1 MISSSGTAP
10 QSSPCLQPQATNT
23 TGQCGSWTVQ
33 YKQSNCGDR
42 GMEIVKINPAQSSSG
57 YSKADI
63 VKDSIF
69 SRFVECVDAAS
80 RVKDKYDELV
90 FKCRKAVGLPS
101 SYLYCQRKFNKLFD
115 SGRDTKLMRCGTEE
129 KGFSLKNVLLG
140 QEYYPNYFIYST
152 ISEAFDANGKMDI
165 DGTVP
170 WCGELALFYAKGLY
184 GPGKK
189 ALAQC
194 QSIDELQE
202 LMRLHGVDA
211 WNWQKNRSDNPKE
224 THAFHSSDFAKAIS
238 ALVHQYWDMP
248 CGERKVFL
256 LETEQVKHFRSH
268 AMVIM
273 LEKKTDGVM
282 VLRHYDPNWTNSC
295 QKVILNNP
303 DHADFLD
310 LSDLYRDKDVEH
322 FFKHGVAKLTSLETV
337 RDNHEADYYWYSS
350 DNNGQAGL
358 RLSVKGGLW
367 FRCQSLPDTQERSD
381 YDQRRGILED
391 DVVRM
396 ITEEVLVGNKSE
408 TEKEAIIEYFIRY
421 MGSDAFNEKI
431 SSQFLQSNLSAEF
444 KLRSLRSCRF
454 QNYRDLLP
462 IVPHRPEDLLGLGP
476 EERVAAF
483 TLAVT
488 NGDRELAEFAVI
500 AELSDDTKSEED
512 KVEVIGRFKLITK
525 KDRRLKQKIVHYL
538 LQSNLSA
545 GSKLKYLEELGSKE
559 LVAAYK
565 ISVVNNDPE
574 LAEGAVTALLSDDSK
589 PEVEKVALL
598 MGANTDPRDMDK
610 EFQRRL
616 LPVIL
621 TSNLS
626 LRFKLE
632 YFEYFFEEYQDY
644 FKGFRDDVSE
654 SLCRESP
661 PTDLADGLR
670 LALYLNDVKL
680 AGNILDMSLS
690 NDEYSEEE
698 KMMILDIT
706 KTLPIPWG
714 IVQENVDVVK
724 CYLSGILESNLSDAN
739 KVKLSR
745 MNKYESRSIIYQALL
760 TIRADVAHHLVG
772 VVVNSKLSPA
782 LKEKIVDPNACLGIV
797 ASFEG
802 GVYDKQVQEMKEMLG
817 QLIMENKNAG
827 EKEVLDD
834 RVC

>member
-10 QSSPCLQPQATNT
+10 QSSPCLQPQATI
-23 TGQCGSWTVQ
+23 TGQYGQRTVQ
-33 YKQSNCGDR
+33 YKESNYGDR

-63 VKDSIF
+63 VKESIF
-69 SRFVECVDAAS
+69 LRYAECVDAAS
-80 RVKDKYDELV
+80 RVKDKYDEMIL
-90 FKCRKAVGLPS
+90 KCRKAMGLPPG
-101 SYLYCQRKFNKLFD
+101 YLYCERKFKKISD
-115 SGRDTKLMRCGTEE
+115 SGCNVKLMRCDTEE
-129 KGFSLKNVLLG
+129 NGLGLKNALLG
-140 QEYYPNYFIYST
+140 REYYPNYFIYST
-152 ISEAFDANGKMDI
+152 ISEAFDANGEMDI

-170 WCGELALFYAKGLY
+170 WCGELALLYAKGLY

-194 QSIDELQE
+194 KSIDELQE

-211 WNWQKNRSDNPKE
+211 WNWQKNRSDKPKE
-224 THAFHSSDFAKAIS
+224 THAFHSSDFAKPIS

-256 LETEQVKHFRSH
+256 LLTESVNNSEKH

-295 QKVILNNP
+295 QKIILNNP
-303 DHADFLD
+303 DHADQLE
-310 LSDLYRDKDVEH
+310 LKDLYRDKDVKH
-322 FFKHGVAKLTSLETV
+322 FFKHGVATLTSLETV
-337 RDNHEADYYWYSS
+337 RDQHEADYYWYSS
-350 DNNGQAGL
+350 DNNDQAGL

-408 TEKEAIIEYFIRY
+408 IEKETIIEYFLLNMR
-421 MGSDAFNEKI
+421 SDTFNEKI
-431 SSQFLQSNLSAEF
+431 SSQLLQSNLSAEF
-444 KLRSLRSCRF
+444 KLKSLRSCRF
-454 QNYRDLLP
+454 HNYRDLLP
-462 IVPHRPEDLLGLGP
+462 ISPRRPEDLFGLSP
-476 EERVAAF
+476 QELVAVF

-500 AELSDDTKSEED
+500 AAVSDDSKSS
-512 KVEVIGRFKLITK
+512 EVRVALLNRFKLDAK
-525 KDRRLKQKIVHYL
+525 KDRNLKQQILHHL

-545 GSKLKYLEELGSKE
+545 GSKLKYLGELDTKE
-559 LVAAYK
+559 LVA
-565 ISVVNNDPE
+565 SNNPE

-589 PEVEKVALL
+589 PEAEKVALL
-598 MGANTDPRDMDK
+598 TGTDTDPRDMDK

-680 AGNILDMSLS
+680 AGKIIDMSLS

-698 KMMILDIT
+698 KMTILDLA
-706 KTLPIPWG
+706 KTSAIPWG
-714 IVQENVDVVK
+714 LVRKNVDVIK

-782 LKEKIVDPNACLGIV
+782 LKEKIVDPNACLEIV
-797 ASFEG
+797 APLEG
-802 GVYDKQVQEMKEMLG
+802 GAYDKEVQEMKEMLG
-817 QLIMENKNAG
+817 QLIMENKNQNI
-827 EKEVLDD
+827 
-834 RVC
+834 

>member
-10 QSSPCLQPQATNT
+10 QLSHCLQPQATI
-23 TGQCGSWTVQ
+23 TGQYSQWTVQ
-33 YKQSNCGDR
+33 YKETKCGR

-57 YSKADI
+57 YSKTDI
-63 VKDSIF
+63 VKESIF
-69 SRFVECVDAAS
+69 SRYAECVDAAS
-80 RVKDKYDELV
+80 RVKDKYDELIL
-90 FKCRKAVGLPS
+90 KCRKAMGLPPG
-101 SYLYCQRKFNKLFD
+101 YLYCERKFKKISD
-115 SGRDTKLMRCGTEE
+115 SGCNVKLMRCDTEE
-129 KGFSLKNVLLG
+129 NGLGLKNALLG
-140 QEYYPNYFIYST
+140 REYYPNYFIYST
-152 ISEAFDANGKMDI
+152 TSDVFAANGKMDI

-170 WCGELALFYAKGLY
+170 WCGELALLYAKGLY

-194 QSIDELQE
+194 KSIDELQE

-211 WNWQKNRSDNPKE
+211 WDWLKNRSDKPKE
-224 THAFHSSDFAKAIS
+224 THAFHSSDFAKPIS

-256 LETEQVKHFRSH
+256 LLTESVNNSEKH

-295 QKVILNNP
+295 QKIILNNP
-303 DHADFLD
+303 DHADQLE
-310 LSDLYRDKDVEH
+310 LKDLYRDKDVKH
-322 FFKHGVAKLTSLETV
+322 FFKHGVATLTSLETV
-337 RDNHEADYYWYSS
+337 RDQHEADYYWYSS
-350 DNNGQAGL
+350 DNNDQAGL

-408 TEKEAIIEYFIRY
+408 IEKETIIEYFLLNMR
-421 MGSDAFNEKI
+421 SDTFNEKI
-431 SSQFLQSNLSAEF
+431 SSQLLQSNLSAEF
-444 KLRSLRSCRF
+444 KLKSLRSCRF
-454 QNYRDLLP
+454 HNYRDLLP
-462 IVPHRPEDLLGLGP
+462 ISPRRPEDLFGLSP
-476 EERVAAF
+476 QELVAVF

-500 AELSDDTKSEED
+500 AAVSDDSKSS
-512 KVEVIGRFKLITK
+512 EVRVALLNRFKLDAK
-525 KDRRLKQKIVHYL
+525 KDRNLKQQILHHL

-545 GSKLKYLEELGSKE
+545 GSKLKYLGKLDTKE
-559 LVAAYK
+559 LVA
-565 ISVVNNDPE
+565 SNNPE

-589 PEVEKVALL
+589 PEAEKVALL
-598 MGANTDPRDMDK
+598 TGIDTDPRDMDK

-616 LPVIL
+616 FPVIL

-626 LRFKLE
+626 LRFKLK

-644 FKGFRDDVSE
+644 FKGFRDDISE

-680 AGNILDMSLS
+680 AGNIIDMSLS

-698 KMMILDIT
+698 KMTILDLA
-706 KTLPIPWG
+706 KTSEIPWG
-714 IVQENVDVVK
+714 LVQKNVDVVK
-724 CYLSGILESNLSDAN
+724 CYLSGILESSLSDAN

-745 MNKYESRSIIYQALL
+745 MNEHVSTSIIYQTLH
-760 TIRADVAHHLVG
+760 TIREDVAHLLLG

-782 LKEKIVDPNACLGIV
+782 LKEKIVDPNACLGII
-797 ASFEG
+797 APFEG
-802 GVYDKQVQEMKEMLG
+802 GAYNKEVQEMKEMLG
-817 QLIMENKNAG
+817 QLIMENKNAKG
-827 EKEVLDD
+827 GGA
-834 RVC
+834 

>member
-10 QSSPCLQPQATNT
+10 QSSPCLQPQATI
-23 TGQCGSWTVQ
+23 TGEYGPWTVF
-33 YKQSNCGDR
+33 KQSCGDR
-42 GMEIVKINPAQSSSG
+42 DVQIVKINPGQSSSG

-63 VKDSIF
+63 FIESIF
-69 SRFVECVDAAS
+69 SRYAECVDAAS
-80 RVKDKYDELV
+80 RVKDKYDELIL
-90 FKCRKAVGLPS
+90 KCRKAMGLPPG
-101 SYLYCQRKFNKLFD
+101 YLYCERKFNKIFD
-115 SGRDTKLMRCGTEE
+115 SGRYVKLIRSETEK
-129 KGFSLKNVLLG
+129 KGLGLKNALLG
-140 QEYYPNYFIYST
+140 RDYYPNFFIYST

-170 WCGELALFYAKGLY
+170 MCGQLALLYARGLY

-194 QSIDELQE
+194 KSIDELQE
-202 LMRLHGVDA
+202 LMRVHGVDA
-211 WNWQKNRSDNPKE
+211 WTWSKNRSVKPKE
-224 THAFHSSDFAKAIS
+224 IHAFHSSDFAKPIS

-248 CGERKVFL
+248 CGERKVFHL
-256 LETEQVKHFRSH
+256 LTERVNNSERH

-303 DHADFLD
+303 DHAGL
-310 LSDLYRDKDVEH
+310 LELKDLYREKDVKH

-337 RDNHEADYYWYSS
+337 PDKHEADYYWYSS

-358 RLSVKGGLW
+358 RLSVKGELW
-367 FRCQSLPDTQERSD
+367 FRCQPQPDTQERSD

-408 TEKEAIIEYFIRY
+408 TEKEAIIEYFLRE
-421 MGSDAFNEKI
+421 MSSDTFNEKI
-431 SSQFLQSNLSAEF
+431 SSQFLQSNLSAAF

-462 IVPHRPEDLLGLGP
+462 VSPCRPEDLLGLGL
-476 EERVAAF
+476 EELVAAF

-488 NGDRELAEFAVI
+488 NGDPELAEFAVI
-500 AELSDDTKSEED
+500 AAVSDDAKSEED
-512 KVEVIGRFKLITK
+512 RVAVLDRFKLVAKT
-525 KDRRLKQKIVHYL
+525 DRALQLRIVQHL

-545 GSKLKYLEELGSKE
+545 GSKSEYLKKLDSQE
-559 LVAAYK
+559 LVVAFK
-565 ISVVNNDPE
+565 NPE
-574 LAEGAVTALLSDDSK
+574 LAERTLIALLSDEST
-589 PEVEKVALL
+589 PEKERVALL
-598 MGANTDPRDMDK
+598 ESFYTDLRYMDK

-616 LPVIL
+616 LPVVL

-626 LRFKLE
+626 LRFKLK
-632 YFEYFFEEYQDY
+632 YFENFFEEYQDF

-654 SLCRESP
+654 SLRRESP

-670 LALYLNDVKL
+670 LALCLNDVKL
-680 AGNILDMSLS
+680 AGNIIDMILS

-698 KMMILDIT
+698 KMTILDLA
-706 KTLPIPWG
+706 KTSYIPWE
-714 IVQENVDVVK
+714 IVKKNADVVK
-724 CYLSGILESNLSDAN
+724 CYLSGILESSLSDAN

-745 MNKYESRSIIYQALL
+745 MSEYESRSIICQTLF
-760 TIRADVAHHLVG
+760 TIGADVAHLLLVG
-772 VVVNSKLSPA
+772 IVNSKLSPA
-782 LKEKIVDPNACLGIV
+782 LKEQIVDPNGCLGVIDLLK
-797 ASFEG
+797 G
-802 GVYDKQVQEMKEMLG
+802 GEYDKQGQEMKEMLD
-817 QLIMENKNAG
+817 QLIMENKNQNI
-827 EKEVLDD
+827 
-834 RVC
+834 

>member
-1 MISSSGTAP
+1 MISSFGTAP
-10 QSSPCLQPQATNT
+10 HSSPCQQPQATI
-23 TGQCGSWTVQ
+23 TGQCGPWTVQ
-33 YKQSNCGDR
+33 YKESNCGR

-63 VKDSIF
+63 VKESIF
-69 SRFVECVDAAS
+69 SRYAECVYAAS
-80 RVKDKYDELV
+80 RVKDKYDDLV
-90 FKCRKAVGLPS
+90 FKCRKAVGLQPG
-101 SYLYCQRKFNKLFD
+101 YLYCERKFNKLFD
-115 SGRDTKLMRCGTEE
+115 SGRDLKLMQCETEQ

-140 QEYYPNYFIYST
+140 QDYYPNYFVYST

-194 QSIDELQE
+194 KSIDELQE

-211 WNWQKNRSDNPKE
+211 WNWKKNRSDKPKE

-256 LETEQVKHFRSH
+256 LETERVKHFMGH

-303 DHADFLD
+303 DHADRLE
-310 LSDLYRDKDVEH
+310 LSDLYRASDVEH

-337 RDNHEADYYWYSS
+337 RDKHEADYYWYSS

-367 FRCQSLPDTQERSD
+367 FRCQPLPDTQERSD

-421 MGSDAFNEKI
+421 MRSDTFNEKI

-444 KLRSLRSCRF
+444 KLRSLRSCRC
-454 QNYRDLLP
+454 QNYRALLP
-462 IVPHRPEDLLGLGP
+462 VVPHRPEDLLGLGP
-476 EERVAAF
+476 EEREAAF

-488 NGDRELAEFAVI
+488 NGDPELAEFAVI
-500 AELSDDTKSEED
+500 AEVSDDAKSDED
-512 KVEVIGRFKLITK
+512 RVAVLDRFILVAK
-525 KDRRLKQKIVHYL
+525 KDMELKQRIVHHL

-545 GSKLKYLEELGSKE
+545 GSKFKCLQELGSEE

-565 ISVVNNDPE
+565 ISVVNNDLE
-574 LAEGAVTALLSDDSK
+574 FAEGVVNALLSDDST
-589 PEVEKVALL
+589 PEKERVALL
-598 MGANTDPRDMDK
+598 ISTGTDPRDMDK

-616 LPVIL
+616 LPVVL

-626 LRFKLE
+626 LRFKLK

-644 FKGFRDDVSE
+644 FKGVRDDVSE

-680 AGNILDMSLS
+680 AGNIIDMSLG

-698 KMMILDIT
+698 KMTILDIT
-706 KTLPIPWG
+706 KTSEIPWG
-714 IVQENVDVVK
+714 LVQKNVDVVK
-724 CYLSGILESNLSDAN
+724 CYLSGILESSLSDAN

-745 MNKYESRSIIYQALL
+745 MNEYESRSIIYQALH
-760 TIRADVAHHLVG
+760 TIRVDVAHHLVG

-797 ASFEG
+797 ARSEG
-802 GVYDKQVQEMKEMLG
+802 GAYDKEVQEMNEMLD

-827 EKEVLDD
+827 V
-834 RVC
+834 VGA